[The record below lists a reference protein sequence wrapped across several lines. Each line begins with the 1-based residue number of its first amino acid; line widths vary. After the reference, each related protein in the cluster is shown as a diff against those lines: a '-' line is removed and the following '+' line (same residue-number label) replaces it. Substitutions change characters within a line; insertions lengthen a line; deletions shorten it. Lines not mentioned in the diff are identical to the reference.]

1 MIDEKARGMDSV
13 AIKNTHVV
21 SDGIKESAVWKIR
34 RWASEEDKKNN
45 VVYSKEKALKLFGRE
60 QFSTIIGNALV
71 NQGMNEMWTVL
82 CSAGGNEWDNTNAV
96 LIVGTGSGAENPAD
110 VEGSFTAGV
119 KKAMD
124 GGYPTY
130 GTSQKAV
137 WRATYGSAEANQ
149 VWAEF
154 GVLNNTT
161 AGDLMNRKVSAQG
174 TKTAGQTWEL
184 TLEITLS

>member
-1 MIDEKARGMDSV
+1 MIKDR
-13 AIKNTHVV
+13 
-21 SDGIKESAVWKIR
+21 IKESAIWRIR
-34 RWASEEDKKNN
+34 RFASEVDKKNN
-45 VVYSKEKALKLFGRE
+45 VIYSKEEALRLFGRE

-82 CSAGGNEWDNTNAV
+82 CSASGNEWDNTNAV
-96 LIVGTGSGAENPAD
+96 LIVGTGSGAEDPTD
-110 VEGSFTAGV
+110 VEGTFTGGV

-124 GGYPTY
+124 GGFPTY
-130 GTSQKAV
+130 GTLQKAI
-137 WRATYGSAEANQ
+137 WQATYGSAEANQ
-149 VWAEF
+149 VWGEF

-161 AGDLMNRKVSAQG
+161 TGDLMNRKVSAQG